1 MRKTNKRFYWLLLCL
16 MFFIT
21 VFISLQKLPLL
32 FKKKQ
37 KTFFNLKKET
47 ITQLKITDNNDTASI
62 VKKDNNFMAGD
73 FPADEERIY
82 KIIDSLVKFAKDEF
96 VSTNKN
102 KYANFEVDGRRK
114 IEFDQHVVYIGKN
127 YTYAKSYAR
136 VDSDPRVYILNE
148 DLSNVFYPKDF
159 RDLKVY
165 LVNSEEKVDK
175 IELSWSDKKIV
186 LIRKDNKW
194 LLNSGKEA
202 KKERVD
208 FFLNDLKTLKGDDI
222 FGSKKNDL
230 LKFPV
235 ELTVFV
241 SENKKGKKAI
251 FYKKDKEKFYFYA
264 DGAKYIYQIPTAY
277 VSSLKKEEK
286 DLTE

>member
-16 MFFIT
+16 AFFIT
-21 VFISLQKLPLL
+21 IFISLQKLPLL
-32 FKKKQ
+32 FKKEP

-47 ITQLKITDNNDTASI
+47 ITQLKITDNNDIVNI
-62 VKKDNNFMAGD
+62 VKNGNSFMAGD

-82 KIIDSLVKFAKDEF
+82 KIIDSLLQFAKDEF

-102 KYANFEVDGRRK
+102 KYADFEVDGRRK

-127 YTYAKSYAR
+127 YSYAKSYAR

-175 IELSWSDKKIV
+175 VDLSWSGKKIV
-186 LIRKDNKW
+186 LTKKDNKW
-194 LLNSGKEA
+194 LLNNNKEA

-222 FGSKKNDL
+222 FGSEKNDL
-230 LKFPV
+230 SKLPV
-235 ELTVFV
+235 ELTVFI
-241 SENKKGKKAI
+241 SESKKEKKAV
-251 FYKKDKEKFYFYA
+251 FYKKDKEKFYFFKE
-264 DGAKYIYQIPTAY
+264 DSKYIYQIPTAY
-277 VSSLKKEEK
+277 VASLKKEEK